1 MNFRQ
6 NELVRTVREQG
17 FSSIEDLAQT
27 FDVTPQ
33 TIRRYVNA
41 LADEGLVRRYHGGV
55 APASGAENVA
65 YIARCG
71 LLLPEKQRIAALLA
85 EHIPNRASLFI
96 NLGTTTEAVAAA
108 LTGHAGLRVITNNL
122 NVATMLCDDPR
133 SEVVITSGLV
143 RGRDRGVTGEA
154 TIDFIRQFKADYGV
168 IGISGIDSD
177 GTLRDFD
184 YREVRVS
191 QAILAHSRRVFLA
204 ADHSKFGRD
213 ALVELGHLS
222 QIDVLFTDAS
232 PPPAMIPV
240 LVEAGVKVQVASATG
255 TGIEPEESYTG

>member
-6 NELVRTVREQG
+6 NELVQKVREQG
-17 FSSIEDLAQT
+17 FVSIEDLAQV

-33 TIRRYVNA
+33 TIRRDVNV
-41 LADEGLVRRYHGGV
+41 LAGQGLLRRYHGGV

-85 EHIPNRASLFI
+85 EHIPNRSSLFI

-108 LTGHAGLRVITNNL
+108 LTGHTGLRVITNNL
-122 NVATMLCDDPR
+122 NVATMLCNDPS
-133 SEVVITSGLV
+133 SEVVVAPGVV

-154 TIDFIRQFKADYGV
+154 TIDFIRQFKVDYGV
-168 IGISGIDSD
+168 IGISGIDPD

-204 ADHSKFGRD
+204 ADHSKFSRD

-222 QIDVLFTDAS
+222 QIDTLFTDAP
-232 PPPAMIPV
+232 PPPAMLPV
-240 LVEAGVKVQVASATG
+240 LEEAGVTVRVAGPASTRS
-255 TGIEPEESYTG
+255 EPAASSGG